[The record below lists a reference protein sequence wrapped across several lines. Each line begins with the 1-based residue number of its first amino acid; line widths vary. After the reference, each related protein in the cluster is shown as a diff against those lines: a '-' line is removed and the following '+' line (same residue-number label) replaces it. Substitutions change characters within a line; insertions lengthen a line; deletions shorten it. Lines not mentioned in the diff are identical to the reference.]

1 MGIWFFLNGK
11 LCASVRQHGLRRIP
25 KKLISCACG
34 GIGNVHFVHSTQLRC
49 VAVRFAMRIACGSSG
64 KKATFTSF
72 TPAAKPLL
80 SHLSSRSPYG
90 SLDKSAATQRVRQ
103 HGLRRISKKVIT
115 YAPVVELAD
124 TLDLGSS
131 ARAWGF
137 KSLQAHQ
144 RKRPQGLFYL

>member
-25 KKLISCACG
+25 KKVISCACG

-103 HGLRRISKKVIT
+103 HGLRRIPKKLILC
-115 YAPVVELAD
+115 AC
-124 TLDLGSS
+124 GGIGRH
-131 ARAWGF
+131 ARF
-137 KSLQAHQ
+137 
-144 RKRPQGLFYL
+144 RF